1 MASSVQESQPA
12 AALESKDNPPTELIA
27 FLEKAREQGYVT
39 YEEIT
44 DFIDVG
50 DDDDDDSDIGLIFE
64 EFVADIKDAG
74 IKVFKTPPTEEDLI
88 QGNDAPAS
96 DEELEEE
103 QLSAALIAIEKN
115 VTGRTTDPLRMYMR
129 EMGAVGLLTRDEEI
143 EIARRLEAGISTEL
157 EALAHYPGV
166 VEYILN
172 VYSDVTERNKLG
184 ELLVGYLDPME
195 HVPQAKQI
203 DANTPKDPSQTNKR
217 KGPDPVEAKK
227 RFNKLKRAYRNAQ
240 KVLVNQKSWQTKESI
255 KALDNVARV
264 FKFIKFTP
272 LHHEHICEMA
282 EMSWHRIR
290 QQERELTKIIRR
302 CRMPMDV
309 FQKEF
314 KGKESSATW
323 LNRHIKANHPYS
335 KRLAKYA
342 VEIRRAHRCIREEE
356 TEQRYS
362 MNAMKRKTT
371 VPRDPKLQTANSTT
385 SFASMQHIHQRVRA
399 GTKEK
404 SLAKNNMVEA
414 NLRLVMSIAKKYT
427 NRGLHFLD
435 LIEEGNLGLMKAVDK
450 FEYRRGFKFSTYA
463 TWWIRQAITRSIADH
478 ARTIRVP
485 VHMIETINKL
495 NRVTRQ
501 MTQELG
507 REPNSEELAE
517 RMEINDDRVRKVQEI
532 GREPVSMERPLG
544 EEGDA
549 TVGDFIEDKNTK
561 TPIDVTAYENL
572 RDVIEVIL
580 NELDPRERQVLCMR
594 FGIGMNQDHTL
605 EEVGKQFDV
614 TRERIRQI
622 EANAMRR
629 IQNSLAARVLAEDF
643 IHIN

>member
-1 MASSVQESQPA
+1 MPSSETDSQ
-12 AALESKDNPPTELIA
+12 LTNSFDSKDNPPTELIT
-27 FLEKAREQGYVT
+27 FLERAREQGYVT

-50 DDDDDDSDIGLIFE
+50 EDDSDIGLIFE

-74 IKVFKTPPTEEDLI
+74 IRVFETPPTEEDLL
-88 QGNDAPAS
+88 QGNDPSSS
-96 DEELEEE
+96 DDDELEEE

-143 EIARRLEAGISTEL
+143 EIARRLESGISDEL
-157 EALAHYPGV
+157 EALAFFPGV

-172 VYSDVTERNKLG
+172 VYEDVTKRNKLG

-217 KGPDPVEAKK
+217 KGPDVVEAKK
-227 RFNKLKRAYRNAQ
+227 RFTKLRRAYRKAQ
-240 KVLVNQKSWQTKESI
+240 RVIATQNSWQSEESK
-255 KALDNVARV
+255 KALGTLARIFRF
-264 FKFIKFTP
+264 FKFTQP
-272 LHHEHICEMA
+272 HHDHICEMA
-282 EMSWHRIR
+282 ELSWQRVR
-290 QQERELTKIIRR
+290 QQERELRKLVRR
-302 CRMPMDV
+302 CRMSLEV

-314 KGKESSATW
+314 EGKESSSAW
-323 LNRHIKANHPYS
+323 IKRHIKANHPYS
-335 KRLAKYA
+335 KRLTKY
-342 VEIRRAHRCIREEE
+342 EIELSRAHRCIREEE
-356 TEQRYS
+356 TDQRYS
-362 MNAMKRKTT
+362 VNAMKRKSTISQDRRLSMAHNHTT
-371 VPRDPKLQTANSTT
+371 Y
-385 SFASMQHIHQRVRA
+385 ASICEIHQRVRT
-399 GTKEK
+399 GRKK
-404 SLAKNNMVEA
+404 RSLAKNNMVEA

-517 RMEINDDRVRKVQEI
+517 RMEINDDRVRRVQEI

-544 EEGDA
+544 EDGDA
-549 TVGDFIEDKNTK
+549 TVGDFIEDNNTR

-572 RDVIEVIL
+572 RNVIEVIL

-622 EANAMRR
+622 EATAMRR
-629 IQNSLAARVLAEDF
+629 IQNSLAAKVLAEDF
-643 IHIN
+643 IHLT

>member
-1 MASSVQESQPA
+1 MPSSETDSQPTT
-12 AALESKDNPPTELIA
+12 SFDNKDTAPTELIT
-27 FLEKAREQGYVT
+27 FLERAREQGYVT

-50 DDDDDDSDIGLIFE
+50 DDDSDIGLIFE

-74 IKVFKTPPTEEDLI
+74 IRVFETPPTEEDLL
-88 QGNDAPAS
+88 QGNDPSSS
-96 DEELEEE
+96 DDDDLEEE

-143 EIARRLEAGISTEL
+143 EIARRLEDGISDEL
-157 EALAHYPGV
+157 EALAYYPGV
-166 VEYILN
+166 VEYVLN
-172 VYSDVTERNKLG
+172 VYDDVTKRKKLG

-217 KGPDPVEAKK
+217 KGPDVAEAKK
-227 RFNKLKRAYRNAQ
+227 RFARLRRTYRKAQ
-240 KVLVNQKSWQTKESI
+240 KVIASQKSWRSDESI
-255 KALDNVARV
+255 KALTTVARV
-264 FKFIKFTP
+264 FKFFKFTQP
-272 LHHEHICEMA
+272 HHDHLCEMA
-282 EMSWHRIR
+282 ELSWQRVR
-290 QQERELTKIIRR
+290 QQERELRKLVKR
-302 CRMPMDV
+302 CRMPFEI

-314 KGKESSATW
+314 EGKESSSAW
-323 LNRHIKANHPYS
+323 VKRHIKANHSYS
-335 KRLAKYA
+335 KRIAKYE
-342 VEIRRAHRCIREEE
+342 VELMRAHRCIREEE
-356 TEQRYS
+356 IDQRYS
-362 MNAMKRKTT
+362 VNAMKRKTS
-371 VPRDPKLQTANSTT
+371 VPRDRRLATT
-385 SFASMQHIHQRVRA
+385 HNHTTYASICEIHQRVRA
-399 GTKEK
+399 GQKK
-404 SLAKNNMVEA
+404 RSIAKNNMVEA

-517 RMEINDDRVRKVQEI
+517 RMEINDDRVRRVQEI

-544 EEGDA
+544 EDGDA
-549 TVGDFIEDKNTK
+549 TVGDFIEDNNTK

-622 EANAMRR
+622 EATAMRR

-643 IHIN
+643 IHLT

>member
-1 MASSVQESQPA
+1 MPSSETDSQ
-12 AALESKDNPPTELIA
+12 LTSSFDSKDNPPTELIT
-27 FLEKAREQGYVT
+27 FLERAREQGYVT

-50 DDDDDDSDIGLIFE
+50 EDDSDIGLIFE

-74 IKVFKTPPTEEDLI
+74 IRVFETPPTEEDLL
-88 QGNDAPAS
+88 QGNDPSSS
-96 DEELEEE
+96 DDDELEEE

-143 EIARRLEAGISTEL
+143 EIARRLESGISDQL
-157 EALAHYPGV
+157 EALAFFPGV

-172 VYSDVTERNKLG
+172 VYDDVTKRNKLG

-217 KGPDPVEAKK
+217 KGPDVVEAKK
-227 RFNKLKRAYRNAQ
+227 RFTKLRRAYRKAQ
-240 KVLVNQKSWQTKESI
+240 RVIATQNSWQSEESK
-255 KALDNVARV
+255 KALAALARI
-264 FKFIKFTP
+264 FKFFKFTQP
-272 LHHEHICEMA
+272 HHDHICEMA
-282 EMSWHRIR
+282 ELSWQRVR
-290 QQERELTKIIRR
+290 QQERELRKLVRR
-302 CRMPMDV
+302 CRMSLEI

-314 KGKESSATW
+314 EGKESSSTW
-323 LNRHIKANHPYS
+323 LKRHIKANHPYS
-335 KRLAKYA
+335 KRLAKYE
-342 VEIRRAHRCIREEE
+342 VELSRAHRCIREEE
-356 TEQRYS
+356 TDQRYS
-362 MNAMKRKTT
+362 VNAMKRKTT
-371 VPRDPKLQTANSTT
+371 IPQDRRLSMAHNHTT
-385 SFASMQHIHQRVRA
+385 YASICEIHQCVRT
-399 GTKEK
+399 GRKIR

-517 RMEINDDRVRKVQEI
+517 RMEINDDRVRRVQEI

-544 EEGDA
+544 EDGDA
-549 TVGDFIEDKNTK
+549 TVGDFIEDNNTR

-572 RDVIEVIL
+572 RNVIEVIL

-622 EANAMRR
+622 EATAMRR
-629 IQNSLAARVLAEDF
+629 IQNSLAAKVLAEDF
-643 IHIN
+643 IHLT

>member
-1 MASSVQESQPA
+1 MPSSETESQLTTSFDNKDA
-12 AALESKDNPPTELIA
+12 APTELIT
-27 FLEKAREQGYVT
+27 FLERAREQGFVT

-50 DDDDDDSDIGLIFE
+50 DDDSDIGLIFE

-74 IKVFKTPPTEEDLI
+74 IRVFESPPTEEDLL
-88 QGNDAPAS
+88 QGNDPSTS
-96 DEELEEE
+96 DDDELEEE

-143 EIARRLEAGISTEL
+143 EIARRLEAGISDEL
-157 EALAHYPGV
+157 EALAFFPGV

-172 VYSDVTERNKLG
+172 AYDDVTKRKKLG

-203 DANTPKDPSQTNKR
+203 DANTPKDPSQSNKR
-217 KGPDPVEAKK
+217 KGPDVAEAKK
-227 RFNKLKRAYRNAQ
+227 RFTRLRRAYRKAQ
-240 KVLVNQKSWQTKESI
+240 KVVATQKSWRSDESV
-255 KALDNVARV
+255 KALAAVARI
-264 FKFIKFTP
+264 FKFFKFTQP
-272 LHHEHICEMA
+272 HHDHLCEMA
-282 EMSWHRIR
+282 ELSWQRVR
-290 QQERELTKIIRR
+290 QQERELRKLVKR
-302 CRMPMDV
+302 CRMPLEI

-314 KGKESSATW
+314 EGKESSSAW
-323 LNRHIKANHPYS
+323 VKRHIKANHSYS
-335 KRLAKYA
+335 KRLSKYE
-342 VEIRRAHRCIREEE
+342 VELMRAHRCIREEE
-356 TEQRYS
+356 IDQRYS
-362 MNAMKRKTT
+362 VNAMKRKSTIPQDRRLNTAHNHTT
-371 VPRDPKLQTANSTT
+371 Y
-385 SFASMQHIHQRVRA
+385 ASITEIHQRVRS
-399 GTKEK
+399 GRKK
-404 SLAKNNMVEA
+404 RSIAKNNMVEA

-517 RMEINDDRVRKVQEI
+517 RMEINDDRVRRVQEI

-544 EEGDA
+544 EDGDA
-549 TVGDFIEDKNTK
+549 TVGDFIEDNNTK

-622 EANAMRR
+622 EATAMRR

-643 IHIN
+643 IHLT

>member
-1 MASSVQESQPA
+1 MPSSETDSQ
-12 AALESKDNPPTELIA
+12 LNTSFDNKDSAPTELIT
-27 FLEKAREQGYVT
+27 FLERAREQGYVT

-50 DDDDDDSDIGLIFE
+50 DDDSDIGLIFE

-74 IKVFKTPPTEEDLI
+74 IRVFETPPTEEDLL
-88 QGNDAPAS
+88 QGNDPSSS
-96 DEELEEE
+96 DDDELEEE

-143 EIARRLEAGISTEL
+143 EIARRLESGISDEL
-157 EALAHYPGV
+157 EALAHFPGV

-172 VYSDVTERNKLG
+172 VYEDVTKRKKLG

-217 KGPDPVEAKK
+217 KGPDVAEAKK
-227 RFNKLKRAYRNAQ
+227 RFARLRRAYRKAQ
-240 KVLVNQKSWQTKESI
+240 KVIATQKSWTNEESR
-255 KALDNVARV
+255 KALVGVARIFRF
-264 FKFIKFTP
+264 FKFTQP
-272 LHHEHICEMA
+272 HHDHLCEMA
-282 EMSWHRIR
+282 ELSWQRVR
-290 QQERELTKIIRR
+290 QQERELRKLVKR
-302 CRMPMDV
+302 CRMPFEM

-314 KGKESSATW
+314 EGKESSSAW
-323 LNRHIKANHPYS
+323 VKRHIKANHSYS
-335 KRLAKYA
+335 KRLAKYE
-342 VEIRRAHRCIREEE
+342 VELMRAHRCIREEE
-356 TEQRYS
+356 IDQRYS
-362 MNAMKRKTT
+362 VNAMKRKTSI
-371 VPRDPKLQTANSTT
+371 PHDRRLATAHRHTT
-385 SFASMQHIHQRVRA
+385 YTSISEIHLRIRA
-399 GTKEK
+399 GQKK
-404 SLAKNNMVEA
+404 RSIAKNNMVEA

-517 RMEINDDRVRKVQEI
+517 RMEINDDRVRRVQEI

-544 EEGDA
+544 EDGDA
-549 TVGDFIEDKNTK
+549 TVGDFIEDNNTK

-622 EANAMRR
+622 EATAMRR

-643 IHIN
+643 IHLT